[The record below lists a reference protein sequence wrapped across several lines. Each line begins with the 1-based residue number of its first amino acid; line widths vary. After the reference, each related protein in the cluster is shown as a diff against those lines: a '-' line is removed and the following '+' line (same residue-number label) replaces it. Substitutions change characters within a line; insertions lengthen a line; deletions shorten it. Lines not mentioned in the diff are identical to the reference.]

1 MVLASRRN
9 NVVWGKDKF
18 GSKNPNFNGGRYVD
32 DKGYIRVLMPEHPFS
47 NAGYVY
53 EHRLVAEKILG
64 RFLQPWETVHHINEI
79 KLDNRWSN
87 FFLTT
92 VPEHSA
98 IHREGKKQNKERRK
112 KTSDRSKENIK
123 NRKRNSHGKFAK
135 NSDSSD
141 ILEATQLEGEIDE
154 TF

>member
-1 MVLASRRN
+1 MALASRRN
-9 NVVWGKDKF
+9 NVVWGKENF

-32 DKGYIRVLMPEHPFS
+32 DKGYIRVLMPEHPCS

-53 EHRLVAEKILG
+53 EHRLVAEKELG
-64 RFLQPWETVHHINEI
+64 RFLQPWETVHHINEV
-79 KLDNRWSN
+79 KLDNRWEN

-92 VPEHSA
+92 VPEHSS

-112 KTSDRSKENIK
+112 KTSDRSKEIAK
-123 NRKRNSHGKFAK
+123 GRKRNSNGKFTK
-135 NSDSSD
+135 ISDNPD

-154 TF
+154 TI